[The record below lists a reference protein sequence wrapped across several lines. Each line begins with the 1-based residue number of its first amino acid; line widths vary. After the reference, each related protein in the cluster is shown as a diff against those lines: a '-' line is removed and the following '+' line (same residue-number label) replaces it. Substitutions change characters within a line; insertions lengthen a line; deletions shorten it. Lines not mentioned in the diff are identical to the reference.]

1 MKTLRK
7 IGAFLR
13 KYWYIVVGAL
23 IAIVLLAQRA
33 NVLRTLSRLR
43 SKLDASRRHL
53 EDIEHKAAV
62 AEHQADI
69 DAHTVQAAIIRKEI
83 EATTQEVAVLNE
95 DYSAIT
101 GRINA
106 ARDWK
111 TLEALRE
118 EGNAR

>member
-1 MKTLRK
+1 MTTLRK

-13 KYWYIVVGAL
+13 KYWYIVVGTVIAL
-23 IAIVLLAQRA
+23 VLLAQRA

-43 SKLDASRRHL
+43 NKLDASRRHL
-53 EDIEHKAAV
+53 EEIEHKAAV

-69 DAHTVQAAIIRKEI
+69 DAHNTQAALIRKEI
-83 EATTQEVAVLNE
+83 EATTAEVAALHE

-106 ARDWK
+106 AKDWK

-118 EGNAR
+118 EGNRR